1 MNLRAS
7 INHFHVAR
15 EILPEGDDV
24 ILKLNETENDI
35 PITNEVEEDDHNEQV
50 KYIFIVDF
58 SRIVLDTF
66 ITFPSTFLINS
77 LLIVGTFS
85 SKPGAEKVAV
95 CKRTYTFRRIR
106 HHQITSSEAQ
116 FTFSAAGD
124 ITSALT
130 QGRNAVP
137 VSYYFTKKSLRA
149 ENHSI
154 H

>member
-7 INHFHVAR
+7 INHLHAVR
-15 EILPEGDDV
+15 EILPVGDDV
-24 ILKLNETENDI
+24 IPDVNETENDI
-35 PITNEVEEDDHNEQV
+35 PITNEVVDDDHNEQV
-50 KYIFIVDF
+50 KYILIVDF

-106 HHQITSSEAQ
+106 HNQITSSETQ
-116 FTFSAAGD
+116 FN
-124 ITSALT
+124 I
-130 QGRNAVP
+130 QCCW
-137 VSYYFTKKSLRA
+137 
-149 ENHSI
+149 
-154 H
+154 